1 MTIIQQ
7 IVTHPLYIFLIGGG
21 GLLAVIIQIVGI
33 VQKKRKVQNKIVIN
47 NSKKV
52 NVSDNESN
60 NQIITVSNTED
71 ATVKRNKG

>member
-1 MTIIQQ
+1 M
-7 IVTHPLYIFLIGGG
+7 
-21 GLLAVIIQIVGI
+21 
-33 VQKKRKVQNKIVIN
+33 QKKRKVQNKIVIN